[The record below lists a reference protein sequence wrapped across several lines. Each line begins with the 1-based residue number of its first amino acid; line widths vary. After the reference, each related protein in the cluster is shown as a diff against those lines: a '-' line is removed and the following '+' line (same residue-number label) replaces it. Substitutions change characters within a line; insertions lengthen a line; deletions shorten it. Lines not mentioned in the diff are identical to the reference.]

1 MKCTKCKYTTFDYV
15 DTCPRCGKDI
25 SGEKARLNI
34 LSVKPNTPFLLGSLT
49 GDLND
54 SGASFVVPE
63 ASIDASESMKL
74 DAGEVYDDGSDLS
87 IDIEEE
93 AVEESEKEADAGD
106 ISLTDAEKELE
117 LDFEP
122 EDTGSE
128 LNLEDE
134 DQEQASDSEPP
145 KEEESGELE
154 LDTGDLD
161 LQLEFDE
168 GEDSDK

>member
-25 SGEKARLNI
+25 SGEKAKLNI
-34 LSVKPNTPFLLGSLT
+34 LSVKPSTPFLLGSLT

-54 SGASFVVPE
+54 SSAAFVVPE
-63 ASIDASESMKL
+63 SFRDSSESMKL

-87 IDIEEE
+87 INIEEE
-93 AVEESEKEADAGD
+93 VVEEPAKEADAGD

-122 EDTGSE
+122 EDMSSE
-128 LNLEDE
+128 MSLEVE
-134 DQEQASDSEPP
+134 DQEQASDSAKP
-145 KEEESGELE
+145 KVEKSEELDFDVEDMDLELE
-154 LDTGDLD
+154 L
-161 LQLEFDE
+161 DE